1 MTAGVLQPAGQLALR
16 PVDPQSTADLA
27 FLYAVL
33 SRRLDEPDTNIS
45 HASLPPY
52 DEHCKFVRGRP
63 YLGHYVLSE
72 KGLNVGVAYM
82 TKGHEIGLWVAP
94 EHRREGIGAW
104 ALRAIMR
111 VHRNDHWLAN
121 INAENS
127 RSCDFFA
134 RNGFIA
140 CQETLI
146 DGTGVKMLTY
156 IRNKAVEVA

>member
-1 MTAGVLQPAGQLALR
+1 MTGLTLR
-16 PVDPQSTADLA
+16 PVNPDSTADLA
-27 FLYAVL
+27 YLYAVL
-33 SRRLDEPDTNIS
+33 SRRLDEPGTNIS

-52 DEHCKFVRGRP
+52 DEHCKFVRERP

-82 TKGHEIGLWVAP
+82 TKAHEIGIWVAP

-121 INAENS
+121 INAMNAASRKFFERHGFEPHLRTRLIGENW
-127 RSCDFFA
+127 
-134 RNGFIA
+134 G
-140 CQETLI
+140 
-146 DGTGVKMLTY
+146 MLTF
-156 IRNKAVEVA
+156 IRKAVAVA